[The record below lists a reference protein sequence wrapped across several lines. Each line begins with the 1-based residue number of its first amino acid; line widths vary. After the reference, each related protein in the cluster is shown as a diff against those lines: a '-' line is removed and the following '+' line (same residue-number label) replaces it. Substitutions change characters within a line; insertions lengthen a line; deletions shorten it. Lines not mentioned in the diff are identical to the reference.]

1 MKLRPYL
8 LGIVSEQ
15 EQNEIEERYFADD
28 EYFENMLAA
37 EDELVEAYVSGELT
51 RRERKRFDECL
62 LPNTRW
68 QQKVANIQAL
78 KRVVNEE
85 KFRVSP
91 AKLTLFQRFADFCQ
105 HFWASIFKQKIA
117 IGLAYATVLVCL
129 VLGSVWVGRQFQNF
143 QQKIVTLETSQH
155 ELAQEADKLRQQ
167 LQQQT
172 RLANEF
178 SAKFEQEKQQRLN
191 LEKLIV
197 QKQSQPTPML
207 AFVLEPGIL
216 RDAESQR
223 RLVIPANLPSV
234 RFDLLIEAEPA
245 YQSYQVVVK
254 TVEGNEVWSRR
265 SLMSHPQAWG
275 QTLTLNLPAI
285 ALNMNDYIVT
295 LSGITATGKTEVIHR
310 YFFSVSRK

>member
-1 MKLRPYL
+1 MHLRNYL
-8 LGIVSEQ
+8 LGFMNEDQ
-15 EQNEIEERYFADD
+15 KNEIEECYFVDD
-28 EYFENMLAA
+28 EFFESMLAA
-37 EDELVEAYVSGELT
+37 EDELVEAYVNNELT
-51 RRERKRFDECL
+51 RRERKRFEECL
-62 LPNTRW
+62 LPNPKW
-68 QQKVANIQAL
+68 QQKVANIRAL
-78 KRVVNEE
+78 KHVVNEE
-85 KFRVSP
+85 KIRVSP
-91 AKLTLFQRFADFCQ
+91 AKLTLFQRFADLCQ
-105 HFWASIFKQKIA
+105 DFWATIFQQKMA

-143 QQKIVTLETSQH
+143 QQKIVTLEMSQH

-178 SAKFEQEKQQRLN
+178 STKFEQEKQQRLK
-191 LEKLIV
+191 LEKLII
-197 QKQSQPTPML
+197 QKESQPTPML

-223 RLVIPANLPSV
+223 RLVIPADLPSV

-245 YQSYQVVVK
+245 YKNYHVVVK

-265 SLMSHPQAWG
+265 GLMSHPQAWG
-275 QTLTLNLPAI
+275 QTLTLILPAI

-295 LSGITATGKTEVIHR
+295 LNGITATGKTEVIHR